1 MAEEMAEQAEQTEQ
15 VEQVEAR
22 NRRKTRVGV
31 VTSDKSDKT
40 VTVVVQRQFAHRLYG
55 KQVKR
60 TKKYHVH
67 DETNEY
73 KQGDV
78 VRIVETRPLSKT
90 KRWRVQELIERAGE

>member
-1 MAEEMAEQAEQTEQ
+1 MAEDMAEQ
-15 VEQVEAR
+15 VEPR
-22 NRRKTRVGV
+22 KRRKTRVGV
-31 VTSDKSDKT
+31 VTSDKSNKT
-40 VTVVVQRQFAHRLYG
+40 VTVVVGRQFAHPLYG

-90 KRWRVQELIERAGE
+90 KRWRVQELIERAGG

>member
-1 MAEEMAEQAEQTEQ
+1 MAEDMAEQAEQAER
-15 VEQVEAR
+15 VEVR

-40 VTVVVQRQFAHRLYG
+40 VTVVVKRQFAHPLYG

-60 TKKYHVH
+60 TKKYHAH

-73 KQGDV
+73 RQGDL

-90 KRWRVQELIERAGE
+90 KRWRVEALIERAGE